1 MTTCYSNCS
10 TNNVSC
16 KNTSCKQWCS
26 FSENYNCMILAV
38 NNGPHTLHDIGK
50 AIGNNRISTGQQ
62 EKEIINKICKFITS

>member
-1 MTTCYSNCS
+1 
-10 TNNVSC
+10 
-16 KNTSCKQWCS
+16 
-26 FSENYNCMILAV
+26 MILAV